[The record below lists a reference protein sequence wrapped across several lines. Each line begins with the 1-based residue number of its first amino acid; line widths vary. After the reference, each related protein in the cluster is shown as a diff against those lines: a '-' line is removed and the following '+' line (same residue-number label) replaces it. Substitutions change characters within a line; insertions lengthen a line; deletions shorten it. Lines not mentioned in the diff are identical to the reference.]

1 MLKFRQEDFI
11 KFNTATGEKTT
22 LDEQNNKSDEDEEE
36 DICDLPSKCVEY
48 EIDIFVAAKIVPIDF
63 EGRSDG
69 ESLKQ
74 IVLKLK
80 PKRLILVRGN
90 HYSTKVVYNFAKVFI
105 DSNIYTPRI
114 GQCLNL
120 TTESHIYQVKINLYH
135 IRLNF
140 FNKKLKIKWI

>member
-11 KFNTATGEKTT
+11 KFNTATGEKTA
-22 LDEQNNKSDEDEEE
+22 LDEQNNKSDEEE

-48 EIDIFVAAKIVPIDF
+48 ELDVFVAAKIVPIDF

-90 HYSTKVVYNFAKVFI
+90 HYSTKVVYNFAKVI
-105 DSNIYTPRI
+105 TDSNIYTPRI

-120 TTESHIYQVKINLYH
+120 TTESHIYQVKILDL
-135 IRLNF
+135 IF
-140 FNKKLKIKWI
+140 ST